1 MGADSKGLTV
11 NGAEALHLDLIGL
24 MGGADCEEA
33 EQSFL
38 EF

>member
-24 MGGADCEEA
+24 MGGADCDLTWA
-33 EQSFL
+33 TRSG
-38 EF
+38 